1 MNDEEWE
8 RQRQRSIM
16 AAFQTGRPT
25 FADSDGVLK
34 FADGSEEPVG
44 DDIGWS
50 GAGVPPATVK
60 ATSWWTRLKQKFSRK
75 PNMTRNE
82 IVQVELRSGF
92 MTLGSVKRVDEKY
105 ATVIPAGAGGAP
117 MSLAPN
123 QLAWTFELENGK
135 HVTWGQG
142 RHDIDEYPRL
152 TPESLARLKAK

>member
-34 FADGSEEPVG
+34 FADGNEEPVS

-50 GAGVPPATVK
+50 GAGVPVATVK
-60 ATSWWTRLKQKFSRK
+60 TSWWTRLRKAFSRK
-75 PNMTRNE
+75 RTMTRNE
-82 IVQVELRSGF
+82 IVQVELVGGN
-92 MTLGSVKRVDEKY
+92 MTLGSVKQLDEKH
-105 ATVIPAGAGGAP
+105 AVVVPAGAP
-117 MSLAPN
+117 LAPN
-123 QLAWTFELENGK
+123 QLPWTFELENGK

-142 RHDIDEYPRL
+142 RYDIDSYPRL
-152 TPESLARLKAK
+152 TPESLARLKQAK